1 MTGDFEQQLLQN
13 ICDICNLQ
21 DVDFDLIDAKA
32 LGYMK
37 KSGILVNISR
47 GDVVE

>member
-21 DVDFDLIDAKA
+21 DIDFGLIDA
-32 LGYMK
+32 
-37 KSGILVNISR
+37 
-47 GDVVE
+47 